1 MLGNIKLEKVINT
14 LAYCVQTLLVKKKS
28 LKKTVPELGE
38 AMRTGAGEQP
48 RPARFAET
56 LGKKSGRLIWHTQL
70 FCIMTVDL
78 FFMQLAFNLS
88 NRVTD
93 TLESSKILIYSEKHV
108 SLNTQSLGKMPKPL
122 ND

>member
-1 MLGNIKLEKVINT
+1 MLGNIKLEKVIKHSS
-14 LAYCVQTLLVKKKS
+14 LLRSNIIDEEKK
-28 LKKTVPELGE
+28 LNKTVPELGE

-88 NRVTD
+88 NGVTD
-93 TLESSKILIYSEKHV
+93 TIESSMIMIF
-108 SLNTQSLGKMPKPL
+108 
-122 ND
+122 